1 MNNRRTY
8 VKITPELHDRIVAL
22 LKMGWTG
29 ADIAY
34 ETGVS
39 QSRIVKIR
47 KEVEQSGYGLWHN
60 GGALSAYVY

>member
-8 VKITPELHDRIVAL
+8 TKVTPELHDRIATL

-47 KEVEQSGYGLWHN
+47 KELSLQGFDIWHK
-60 GGALSAYVY
+60 GGALSAYAY